1 MNHLKRLMGIGAL
14 VGLTACTSAQ
24 STEIILQQ
32 NNGNVFLQYNSIPYT
47 IEDVVET
54 EIVANPSVIEK
65 PFTASR
71 TGYSWLLGKVSN
83 GTPASLATTYRVT
96 KDQDGNILSKVKLP
110 GSEVLLPSTPAVFQ
124 YGAKAV
130 VGSYFYA
137 HRISRYGFDCAGCG
151 VEGSG
156 TATMASLLKVSGT
169 AVRQSNGTWK
179 DGITYDGYYLVAADK
194 AFPLCTVLEIS
205 NHNLSGSGITP
216 GVPFKALVVDRGGA
230 IKERRL
236 DFFVGSEYN
245 LSTVV
250 HVGQSEGTKVKV
262 AGFLKWKRNSL
273 GQMTCT
279 R

>member
-14 VGLTACTSAQ
+14 VGLTACTNAQ

-65 PFTASR
+65 PYAASR

-124 YGAKAV
+124 YGSKAV

-137 HRISRYGFDCAGCG
+137 HRISRYGFDCSGCG

-205 NHNLSGSGITP
+205 
-216 GVPFKALVVDRGGA
+216 
-230 IKERRL
+230 
-236 DFFVGSEYN
+236 
-245 LSTVV
+245 
-250 HVGQSEGTKVKV
+250 
-262 AGFLKWKRNSL
+262 
-273 GQMTCT
+273 
-279 R
+279 